1 MPVQKPLT
9 KKSTQKIDQTQI
21 SEMVNTMMLSHKKEQ
36 EKEFQNVK
44 DELKEIKQ
52 LLAHLVP
59 KLPKTPSSQNQEW
72 AEETQISEQT
82 ENDNQSG
89 WIIMQP

>member
-9 KKSTQKIDQTQI
+9 KKSTQRIDQTQI

-59 KLPKTPSSQNQEW
+59 KLPKTPSSQNQWW
-72 AEETQISEQT
+72 A
-82 ENDNQSG
+82 
-89 WIIMQP
+89 